1 MPTLL
6 LRLAGPL
13 QSWGVESKFETRRTL
28 GFPTKSGVVGLLAAA
43 LGYSRDEPLDDL
55 NKLYFGVRVDK
66 EGELLRDYHVARGKK
81 DKDVYLTH
89 RYYLAD
95 AIFLAGI
102 ECDDNDFLVKLENAL
117 HYPAFPLFLGRRS
130 CVPTMPLVL
139 GIREKSLLEAL
150 QNEPW
155 LLPDWQQQKLRFDSN
170 YNSNSRLRVIIDASV
185 PNPSSILRDVPV
197 SFSRK
202 HRNFSL
208 RSVEESYMDV
218 KQKKITQEHDVWSEL
233 R

>member
-28 GFPTKSGVVGLLAAA
+28 GFPTKSGVIGLIAAA

-55 NKLYFGVRVDK
+55 NKLHFGVRVDK
-66 EGELLRDYHVARGKK
+66 EGELLRDYHIARGEKNK
-81 DKDVYLTH
+81 NVYITH

-95 AIFLAGI
+95 AIFLAAL
-102 ECDDNDFLVKLENAL
+102 ESDDKDFLVKLENAL

-139 GIREKSLLEAL
+139 GIREKSILESL

-155 LLPDWQQQKLRFDSN
+155 LLPDWQRQKLRSDSD
-170 YNSNSRLRVIIDASV
+170 SKLRVIIDASI
-185 PNPSSILRDVPV
+185 PNPSSIIRDVPV

-202 HRNFSL
+202 HRKFAL
-208 RSVEESYMDV
+208 RSVEDSYTDA
-218 KQKKITQEHDVWSEL
+218 KQQIITQEHDVWSEL